1 MGVCPVVVHV
11 DSENGIASSEFAKF
25 GGVWWL
31 PWAKTRLALA
41 KTRLALAK
49 TRSDVGQ
56 LSYDLTGVTGLRSLL
71 CFSLRLNSI
80 MVRSL

>member
-31 PWAKTRLALA
+31 PWA